1 MATHAPETD
10 AAERRRGE
18 WAKRLVLS
26 LLTPSGD
33 FVHPSYMVEAFADAL
48 RSAEKDAARE
58 MRERAARVALTLR
71 VPDYGLAP
79 VAVRQAVAAAIRS
92 LEV

>member
-1 MATHAPETD
+1 VSTQTPEAD
-10 AAERRRGE
+10 AACRA
-18 WAKRLVLS
+18 WAERLVLS
-26 LLTPSGD
+26 FLTPSGG
-33 FVHPSYMVEAFADAL
+33 FVHPARVVEVLAAAL
-48 RSAEKDAARE
+48 RSAEKDAALT

-79 VAVRQAVAAAIRS
+79 VAVREAVAAAIRS